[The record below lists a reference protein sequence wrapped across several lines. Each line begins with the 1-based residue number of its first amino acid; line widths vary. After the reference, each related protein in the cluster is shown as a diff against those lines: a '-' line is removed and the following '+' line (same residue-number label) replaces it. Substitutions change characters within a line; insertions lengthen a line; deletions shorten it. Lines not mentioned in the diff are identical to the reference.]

1 MKLKCTIGS
10 HGFVGGATYKEG
22 DKYELE
28 DEEQAKQIIKWGY
41 AEEVKEVTSSVSVPP
56 LIERDEV
63 SIKGDSTVKE
73 QPLQKTKHRKRY

>member
-22 DKYELE
+22 DEYELE

-41 AEEVKEVTSSVSVPP
+41 AEEVKEVTSSVSLPP
-56 LIERDEV
+56 LIEAA
-63 SIKGDSTVKE
+63 SIKDNSTVNE
-73 QPLQKTKHRKRY
+73 QPPKKTKTRKRY